1 MSEARRVVVTA
12 GGGGIGLII
21 AKAFVA
27 AGDRVHVCDVN
38 GEAVE
43 RVTRDT
49 PAITG
54 TVCDIADRGAVERFV
69 EDAVDELGG
78 IDVLVNNAGIAGP
91 TTSVENLDPDEWDS
105 VLAVNLT
112 GPFNVTRLAIPHL
125 KKSGNGVIIM
135 MSSVGGRF
143 GYANRSTYATTKRA
157 LIALAETLALEHGD
171 HVLPAGLRGDGDGD
185 GADERGGGGED
196 GDTEQPVAGGAGDE
210 GCRDQRGE
218 APTEGRGQLVAQGGA
233 GVAVAGGE
241 DLGGERGQRAVH
253 GGLHEG
259 HGDQEAEEDA
269 EHRPGRDQQ
278 QDRVGGDHRDD
289 TAGDHDGAAAD
300 PVGKRGVRGQS
311 EDLHE
316 GTGGEQ
322 PQHGGTWQAALDA
335 DGERKGRHQSL
346 QGKGAET
353 GTDSQQHG
361 P

>member
-38 GEAVE
+38 AEAVE
-43 RVTRDT
+43 RVTRDN

-69 EDAVDELGG
+69 EEAVDELGG

-157 LIALAETLALEHGD
+157 LIALAETLALELGD
-171 HVLPAGLRGDGDGD
+171 HGVRVNTIAPGAVSGPRMDGVLQARAAATGRDLNDVLTDALGIQAIKRFADPQDIAELALFLAGEHATTITGQTFAID
-185 GADERGGGGED
+185 
-196 GDTEQPVAGGAGDE
+196 GGAK
-210 GCRDQRGE
+210 
-218 APTEGRGQLVAQGGA
+218 APQ
-233 GVAVAGGE
+233 
-241 DLGGERGQRAVH
+241 
-253 GGLHEG
+253 
-259 HGDQEAEEDA
+259 
-269 EHRPGRDQQ
+269 
-278 QDRVGGDHRDD
+278 
-289 TAGDHDGAAAD
+289 
-300 PVGKRGVRGQS
+300 
-311 EDLHE
+311 
-316 GTGGEQ
+316 
-322 PQHGGTWQAALDA
+322 
-335 DGERKGRHQSL
+335 
-346 QGKGAET
+346 
-353 GTDSQQHG
+353 
-361 P
+361 